1 MKAFRPLWV
10 AFRAAVLATAV
21 YAVVLFIL
29 ERSGWRGLAFSW
41 LDTTEY
47 VVFFAIFFIGM
58 LTTPRG

>member
-1 MKAFRPLWV
+1 VKAFRPLWV

-21 YAVVLFIL
+21 YAVVLFII

-47 VVFFAIFFIGM
+47 VVFFAIFFVGM
-58 LTTPRG
+58 LTTPRA